1 MARSIKFTEPGI
13 SKFFDKSTESCFSLS
28 TTAAEKRKTFRIDKR
43 SNATITKIKV
53 DGCLIKTS
61 QNKCDFVFVIEST
74 QDVIFVELKS
84 EDVGHAYEQIVK
96 TIEYFKG
103 FVDLDK
109 EQIEGCIVS
118 SSLPRLA
125 NLKFQNLILKFKKE
139 HGKSLSRYT
148 NQCIKQV

>member
-1 MARSIKFTEPGI
+1 MGKSNKFVEPGI
-13 SKFFDKSTESCFSLS
+13 NKFFDNSTQICFSLG
-28 TTAAEKRKTFRIDKR
+28 TTAYEKRKTFRIDKKGI
-43 SNATITKIKV
+43 ATITKVKV

-61 QNKCDFVFVIEST
+61 QNKCDFVFVVEDT

-84 EDVGHAYEQIVK
+84 EDVNHAYEQIVR

-103 FVDLDK
+103 FVDLEK
-109 EQIEGCIVS
+109 GQIEGCIVS

-139 HGKSLSRYT
+139 HGRSLSRYT
-148 NQCIKQV
+148 NQCIKQI